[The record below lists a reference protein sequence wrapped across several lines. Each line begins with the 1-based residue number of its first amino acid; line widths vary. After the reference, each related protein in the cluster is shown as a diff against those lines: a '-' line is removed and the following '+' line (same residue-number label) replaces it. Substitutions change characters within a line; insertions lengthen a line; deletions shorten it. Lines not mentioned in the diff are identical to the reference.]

1 MDVSNFKEI
10 LQKLSVL
17 KNYSWLVL
25 PVVIILVSMLL
36 FIPTELISSNLK
48 KQIEKKSVSVGKQV
62 QNLSKNT
69 VVRDQWQVEQEY
81 QDAYKADADKTA
93 FLILQSCQRPLLN
106 YEMFPEPTDKSTL
119 IFETFGEQFRK
130 GIKEMLARVKATGC
144 PTDAELQSSL
154 QRSRVSGARRSRSM
168 NWGPGSLSGMSEV
181 DSTIIEVLC
190 NDKAKFAS
198 VYVNPADLSGHE
210 FWKEYEYAGMD
221 ESIEDCWYWQLG
233 YWIIEDVIDTVRAMN
248 AGSKNVFTSP
258 VKRIFDVSF
267 SRNSQSLGRRSAT
280 GERPHYVITFD
291 EELSDPPTQRSSNG
305 EIDII
310 HFNVSVVASSR
321 AILPFMK
328 ELCSAKTH
336 RFRGFSGKEPEQEFK
351 HNQITILETSIRS
364 IDPQDKDHNLY
375 RYGEDAVVELELICE
390 YLLHR
395 KSYEQIKPK
404 TATKLLDDFTG

>member
-10 LQKLSVL
+10 LQKLGVL

-25 PVVIILVSMLL
+25 PVVIILVGMLL

-48 KQIEKKSVSVGKQV
+48 KQIGKKSVSVGKQV

-130 GIKEMLARVKATGC
+130 GIEEALARVKTTSC
-144 PTDAELQSSL
+144 PTNAELQSSL
-154 QRSRVSGARRSRSM
+154 QRSSVSGIRRSMS
-168 NWGPGSLSGMSEV
+168 WGAGSFSGMSEV

-190 NDKAKFAS
+190 NDKAKSAS
-198 VYVNPADLSGHE
+198 VYVNPVDLSGYE
-210 FWKEYEYAGMD
+210 FWKEYAYAGMD

-233 YWIIEDVIDTVRAMN
+233 YWIIEDVIDMVGAMN

-267 SRNSQSLGRRSAT
+267 SKSRRSFGRRSVA
-280 GERPHYVITFD
+280 GGRPCYVLTFS

-305 EIDII
+305 EIDIV
-310 HFNVSVVASSR
+310 HFNVSVVVSSR

-328 ELCSAKTH
+328 ELCSAKIH
-336 RFRGFSGKEPEQEFK
+336 KFSGFSGKEPEQEFK
-351 HNQITILETSIRS
+351 HNQITVLETNIRS
-364 IDPQDKDHNLY
+364 IDPQDQDHNLY
-375 RYGEDAVVELELICE
+375 RYGEDAVVELELVCE
-390 YLLHR
+390 YLLQR

-404 TATKLLDDFTG
+404 TVTNLLDDFTG

>member
-25 PVVIILVSMLL
+25 PVVIILVSVLL
-36 FIPTELISSNLK
+36 FIPTELISSNLR

-130 GIKEMLARVKATGC
+130 GIEEMFARVKATGC

-154 QRSRVSGARRSRSM
+154 QRSRVSGIRRGRSL
-168 NWGPGSLSGMSEV
+168 GLGSFSGMSEV
-181 DSTIIEVLC
+181 NSTIIEVLC
-190 NDKAKFAS
+190 NDKAKSAS
-198 VYVNPADLSGHE
+198 VYINPVDLSGYE

-233 YWIIEDVIDTVRAMN
+233 YWIVEDVIDTVGAMN
-248 AGSKNVFTSP
+248 ASSKDVFISP

-267 SRNSQSLGRRSAT
+267 SKSNRNFGRKSRT
-280 GERPHYVITFD
+280 GEKPCYVLTFS
-291 EELSDPPTQRSSNG
+291 EELSEPPTQRNSNG

-310 HFNVSVVASSR
+310 HFNVSVVVSSR

-351 HNQITILETSIRS
+351 HNQITILESSIRS
-364 IDPQDKDHNLY
+364 IDPQDDDHNLY
-375 RYGEDAVVELELICE
+375 RYGEDAVVELELVCE

-404 TATKLLDDFTG
+404 TVTRLLDDFTG

>member
-1 MDVSNFKEI
+1 MDIPNFKEI
-10 LQKLSVL
+10 LQKLSIL

-25 PVVIILVSMLL
+25 QAVIILVSVLL
-36 FIPTELISSNLK
+36 FIPTEVISSNLK

-69 VVRDQWQVEQEY
+69 VVRNQWQLEQEY

-93 FLILQSCQRPLLN
+93 LLILQSGQRPLLN

-130 GIKEMLARVKATGC
+130 GIEEMLARAKATGC

-154 QRSRVSGARRSRSM
+154 QRSSVSGARRSV
-168 NWGPGSLSGMSEV
+168 NWKLGSFSGMSEV

-190 NDKAKFAS
+190 NDKAKSAS
-198 VYVNPADLSGHE
+198 VYVNPFDLSGYA
-210 FWKEYEYAGMD
+210 FWEEYEYAGMD

-233 YWIIEDVIDTVRAMN
+233 YWIIEDVIDTAGAMN
-248 AGSKNVFTSP
+248 AGSKDIFTSP
-258 VKRIFDVSF
+258 VKRISDVSF
-267 SRNSQSLGRRSAT
+267 SKSRRSFGQRSSA
-280 GERPHYVITFD
+280 GGRPRYVLTFN

-310 HFNVSVVASSR
+310 HFNVSVVVSSR

-328 ELCSAKTH
+328 EICSAKTH

-351 HNQITILETSIRS
+351 HNQMTILETSIRP
-364 IDPQDKDHNLY
+364 IDPQDKGHSLY
-375 RYGEDAVVELELICE
+375 RYGEDAVVELELVCE
-390 YLLHR
+390 YLLNR

-404 TATKLLDDFTG
+404 TVTQLLDDFTG